1 MHGAAPDEAR
11 APDKAPDFH
20 ELCIMFLDELSVRNF
35 FFFASIIHVIG
46 SVKGRGEGSGVT
58 TRFTSPFGYERRNHD
73 RTRREQ

>member
-1 MHGAAPDEAR
+1 MHGAAAR
-11 APDKAPDFH
+11 APDMAPDFH
-20 ELCIMFLDELSVRNF
+20 VTLHYVLDELSVRN
-35 FFFASIIHVIG
+35 FFASIIHVIG